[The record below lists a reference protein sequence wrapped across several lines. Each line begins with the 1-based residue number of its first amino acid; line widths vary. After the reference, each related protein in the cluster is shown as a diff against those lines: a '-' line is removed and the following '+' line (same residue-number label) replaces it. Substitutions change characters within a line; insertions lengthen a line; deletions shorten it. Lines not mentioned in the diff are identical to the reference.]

1 MEDKVKKKITI
12 ILTLIL
18 LFTTIANA
26 KTKNNK
32 FEVIQAVDQTI
43 NQTINEIGQT
53 KKILEKYLDGT
64 LYPKEAI
71 TELNK
76 IQKKLINIQNQTKIT
91 TNNKDTILYLYN
103 IQRAS
108 SKLQSSIEK
117 MKIFIKKDDTEN
129 QRRMKDFFKSQ
140 TFDIYSFINE
150 TLKAEKNFLFSDEIK
165 NKSEEENEE
174 EYIEENK
181 DIEDYIKMRKNL
193 IDIKIRQQEISKET
207 ELAIIELTFNEDKTE
222 GNKKLLNIIK
232 KAENIKSSLQR
243 MPIIESMNLL
253 RESAIESWDISIDM
267 IKEMSKYMTEEKEND
282 FDKIMKEYKEKIEI
296 LKEKTKDFSE
306 NIGK

>member
-1 MEDKVKKKITI
+1 MKKKITI

>member
-1 MEDKVKKKITI
+1 MKNKITI

-43 NQTINEIGQT
+43 NQTINEMGQT

-76 IQKKLINIQNQTKIT
+76 IQKRLINIQNQTKIT
-91 TNNKDTILYLYN
+91 SNNKDTILYLYN
-103 IQRAS
+103 IQRAL

-140 TFDIYSFINE
+140 TFDIYSFIND
-150 TLKAEKNFLFSDEIK
+150 TLKAEKFFLFSDEIK
-165 NKSEEENEE
+165 NKSEEDNEE

-232 KAENIKSSLQR
+232 KAENIKSSLQQ

-267 IKEMSKYMTEEKEND
+267 IKEMSKYMAEEKEND

>member
-1 MEDKVKKKITI
+1 MKKKITI

-43 NQTINEIGQT
+43 NQTINEMGQT

-76 IQKKLINIQNQTKIT
+76 IQKRLINIQNQTKIT
-91 TNNKDTILYLYN
+91 SNNKDTILYLYN
-103 IQRAS
+103 IQRAL

-140 TFDIYSFINE
+140 TFDIYSFIND
-150 TLKAEKNFLFSDEIK
+150 TLKAEKIFLFSDEIK

-232 KAENIKSSLQR
+232 KAENIKSSLQQ

-267 IKEMSKYMTEEKEND
+267 IKEMSKYMAEEKEND

>member
-1 MEDKVKKKITI
+1 MKKKITI

-117 MKIFIKKDDTEN
+117 MKIFIKKDDTDN

-267 IKEMSKYMTEEKEND
+267 IKEMSKYMTGEKEND
-282 FDKIMKEYKEKIEI
+282 FDKIMKEYKEKIDI

>member
-1 MEDKVKKKITI
+1 MKNKITI

-91 TNNKDTILYLYN
+91 ANNKDTILYLYN
-103 IQRAS
+103 IQRAL

-140 TFDIYSFINE
+140 TFDIYSFIND
-150 TLKAEKNFLFSDEIK
+150 TLKAEKIFLFSDEIK
-165 NKSEEENEE
+165 NKSEEDNEE

-193 IDIKIRQQEISKET
+193 IDIKIRQQEISQET
-207 ELAIIELTFNEDKTE
+207 ELAIIELTFNEDKRPIYDESKIIRT
-222 GNKKLLNIIK
+222 NLNTFKFILCII
-232 KAENIKSSLQR
+232 
-243 MPIIESMNLL
+243 
-253 RESAIESWDISIDM
+253 
-267 IKEMSKYMTEEKEND
+267 
-282 FDKIMKEYKEKIEI
+282 
-296 LKEKTKDFSE
+296 
-306 NIGK
+306 

>member
-1 MEDKVKKKITI
+1 MKKKITI

-43 NQTINEIGQT
+43 NQTINEMGQT

-91 TNNKDTILYLYN
+91 SNNKDTILYLYN
-103 IQRAS
+103 IQRAL

-140 TFDIYSFINE
+140 TFDIYSFIND
-150 TLKAEKNFLFSDEIK
+150 TLKAEKIFLFSDEIK
-165 NKSEEENEE
+165 NKSEEDNEE

-267 IKEMSKYMTEEKEND
+267 IKEMSKYMTGEKEND
-282 FDKIMKEYKEKIEI
+282 FDKIMKEYKEKIDI

>member
-1 MEDKVKKKITI
+1 MKKKITI

-91 TNNKDTILYLYN
+91 ANNKDTILYLYN
-103 IQRAS
+103 IQRAL

-140 TFDIYSFINE
+140 TFDIYSFIND
-150 TLKAEKNFLFSDEIK
+150 TLKAEKIFLFSENDIK
-165 NKSEEENEE
+165 NKSEEDNEE
-174 EYIEENK
+174 EYIEGNK
-181 DIEDYIKMRKNL
+181 NIEDYIKMRKNL

-222 GNKKLLNIIK
+222 GNKKLVNIIK
-232 KAENIKSSLQR
+232 KAENIKSSLQQ

>member
-1 MEDKVKKKITI
+1 MKNKITI

-43 NQTINEIGQT
+43 NQTINEMGQT

-76 IQKKLINIQNQTKIT
+76 IQKRLINIQNQTKIT
-91 TNNKDTILYLYN
+91 SNNKDTILYLYN
-103 IQRAS
+103 IQRAL

-140 TFDIYSFINE
+140 TFDIYSFIND
-150 TLKAEKNFLFSDEIK
+150 TLKAEKFFLFSDEIK
-165 NKSEEENEE
+165 NKSEEDNEE

-232 KAENIKSSLQR
+232 KAENIKSSLQQ

-267 IKEMSKYMTEEKEND
+267 IKEMSKYMAEEKEND
-282 FDKIMKEYKEKIEI
+282 FDKIMKEYKEKIEKI
-296 LKEKTKDFSE
+296 KEKTKDFSE

>member
-1 MEDKVKKKITI
+1 MKKKITI

-43 NQTINEIGQT
+43 NQTINEMGQT

-76 IQKKLINIQNQTKIT
+76 IQKRLINIQNQTKIT
-91 TNNKDTILYLYN
+91 SNNKDTILYLYN
-103 IQRAS
+103 IQRAL

-140 TFDIYSFINE
+140 TFDIYSFIND
-150 TLKAEKNFLFSDEIK
+150 TLKAEKFFLFSDEIK
-165 NKSEEENEE
+165 NKSEEDNEE

-232 KAENIKSSLQR
+232 KAENIKSSLQQ

-267 IKEMSKYMTEEKEND
+267 IKEMSKYMAEEKEND

>member
-76 IQKKLINIQNQTKIT
+76 IQKRLINIQNQTKIT
-91 TNNKDTILYLYN
+91 SNNKDTILYLYN
-103 IQRAS
+103 IQRAL

-140 TFDIYSFINE
+140 TFDIYSFIND
-150 TLKAEKNFLFSDEIK
+150 TLKAEKIFLFSDEIK
-165 NKSEEENEE
+165 NKSEEDNEE

-232 KAENIKSSLQR
+232 KAENIKSSLQQ

>member
-1 MEDKVKKKITI
+1 MQKKLTI
-12 ILTLIL
+12 ILAFIL

-26 KTKNNK
+26 ETKNKK
-32 FEVIQAVDQTI
+32 FEVIKAVDQTI
-43 NQTINEIGQT
+43 NQTIDEIGQT
-53 KKILEKYLDGT
+53 RKVFEKYLDGS
-64 LYPKEAI
+64 LYPQEAI

-91 TNNKDTILYLYN
+91 GNNKDTILYIYN
-103 IQRAS
+103 IQKAT

-117 MKIFIKKDDTEN
+117 MKIFIKKDDTDN
-129 QRRMKDFFKSQ
+129 QRRMKDFLKSQ
-140 TFDIYSFINE
+140 TLDIYSFIDE

-165 NKSEEENEE
+165 YKNENEDE
-174 EYIEENK
+174 DEYIEENK
-181 DIEDYIKMRKNL
+181 DIEDYIKMRKHL

-207 ELAIIELTFNEDKTE
+207 ELVILEFTFNGDKAE

-232 KAENIKSSLQR
+232 KAENIKSSLQQ
-243 MPIIESMNLL
+243 MPIIESMICL
-253 RESAIESWDISIDM
+253 REAAIESWDISINM
-267 IKEMSKYMTEEKEND
+267 IKEMSKSMTGEKEND
-282 FDKIMKEYKEKIEI
+282 FDKIMKEYKEQIEI